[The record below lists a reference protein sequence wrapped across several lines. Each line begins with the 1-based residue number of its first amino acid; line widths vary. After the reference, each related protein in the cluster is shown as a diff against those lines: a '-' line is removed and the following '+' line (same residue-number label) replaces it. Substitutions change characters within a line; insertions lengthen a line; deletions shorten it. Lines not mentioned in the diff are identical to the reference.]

1 MCGNIIHKKLSN
13 SLSSVSKENFSFLLQ
28 LKIYLESFREDEF
41 VCVLYALAIIKSI
54 ERGLW
59 RMSTLFQLL
68 LFPALGNV
76 LRFSCAEKWGWKTFF
91 LHKKPFQTST
101 GPDWSSSLNL
111 NVNLLSLAQLHAQA
125 LFNNKPVLAD
135 CPDFKLNYWWILIT
149 SVVAALF
156 HRNRLFQIYYKQTSP
171 HLTLT
176 CFQQGF
182 LSTYISQT
190 LLPITIFTM
199 RGCNTKQICFPS
211 FSWY

>member
-1 MCGNIIHKKLSN
+1 MRWDYDECQRSFNCFCSQLWVMFYG
-13 SLSSVSKENFSFLLQ
+13 SVVRKN
-28 LKIYLESFREDEF
+28 EDE
-41 VCVLYALAIIKSI
+41 K
-54 ERGLW
+54 
-59 RMSTLFQLL
+59 
-68 LFPALGNV
+68 P
-76 LRFSCAEKWGWKTFF
+76 FF

-101 GPDWSSSLNL
+101 GPDCSSSLNL
-111 NVNLLSLAQLHAQA
+111 NVNLLSLKPKVLFTQFHAQA
-125 LFNNKPVLAD
+125 LFNNKPVLVD
-135 CPDFKLNYWWILIT
+135 CPDFNLNYWWILIT

-156 HRNRLFQIYYKQTSP
+156 HRNRLFKIYYRQTSP